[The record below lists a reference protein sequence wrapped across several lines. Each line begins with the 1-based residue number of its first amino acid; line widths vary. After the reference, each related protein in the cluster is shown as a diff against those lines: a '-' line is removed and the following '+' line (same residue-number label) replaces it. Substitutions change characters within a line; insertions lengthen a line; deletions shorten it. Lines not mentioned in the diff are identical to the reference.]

1 MIPSIL
7 SQQLKQGVEDFLK
20 TTFPVSTPFFH
31 GVVDDLLSEDDKVFK
46 GPYLSIQLPFK
57 KGSGRP
63 DYFIDVPMSFSPHL
77 HQEQTFER
85 LSGKK
90 PRSTIV
96 ATGTGSGKTESFL
109 YPVLN
114 FCYQHRGEPG
124 IKAIFIYPMN
134 ALATDQ
140 AQRLAKAI
148 YDNPNLKG
156 MVTAGLYV
164 GQSEK
169 EPHMVM
175 GPDFIITHKETLRAN
190 PPDILL
196 TNYKMLDYLLI
207 RAKDYPLWSQAGPET
222 LQFLVVDELHT
233 FDGAQ
238 GSDLACLVRRLKAR
252 LDTPMCQGSC
262 RVK

>member
-7 SQQLKQGVEDFLK
+7 SQQLKQGIEDFLR

-31 GVVDDLLSEDDKVFK
+31 GMVDRLLDEEDKVFK
-46 GPYLSIQLPFK
+46 GPYLSVQLPFQ

-63 DYFIDVPMSFSPHL
+63 DYFTDVPMAFSPHL
-77 HQEQTFER
+77 HQEQAFDR
-85 LSGKK
+85 LSEKHPK
-90 PRSTIV
+90 STIV

-140 AQRLAKAI
+140 AGRLAAAI
-148 YDNPNLKG
+148 YENPNLKG

-175 GPDFIITHKETLRAN
+175 GHEPESSRQVFFPVITH
-190 PPDILL
+190 
-196 TNYKMLDYLLI
+196 
-207 RAKDYPLWSQAGPET
+207 
-222 LQFLVVDELHT
+222 
-233 FDGAQ
+233 
-238 GSDLACLVRRLKAR
+238 
-252 LDTPMCQGSC
+252 
-262 RVK
+262 